1 VSDRCTVNGAPVA
14 AFDGTGRVA
23 CRRVTDYGPVPPLDY
38 NLHTLGWRAFQD
50 LSAVVL
56 QRVLGQA
63 FHAFADSN
71 DAGRDG
77 AFHGA
82 WAVPGDAPH
91 PGLAAVAAGRATVAQ
106 CKFSGQA
113 TGTLT
118 PSMLADEILKVERL
132 HRQGLCDSY
141 LLLLRVSGRTEAWV
155 AEQCARVDVATS
167 LGLDGRWICQ
177 QIESRPDLRRY
188 VPRVYGLGDLGRIL
202 DDRRLR
208 QAEALLARLRP
219 DLATFVPTAAYRRA
233 ADAVADH
240 GFVLLLGEPACG
252 KTTIAATLALAA
264 LDNWRCGV
272 RRVDSAEEL
281 VAAWDP
287 DDPDQLFWV
296 DDAFGSIRHAPAL
309 TDGWT
314 RRMDQVMTAIDRG
327 AKVVLTSRDYIYR
340 DARPYLKEYAHTRL
354 RERQVVVDVTEL
366 APEERRQIL
375 YNHLKAGDQLAATLR
390 RWRPH
395 LRAAADVDRFQPE
408 VARRLAH
415 TAFSGAARIASRDDL
430 IRWFDRPV
438 SFLADVLRELDPA
451 ARAAL
456 ACVYMT
462 GDELPAPVELTPRLA
477 DAVARLGSS
486 PPEVLHA
493 FAAADGTFLQLSTD
507 SGGDPV
513 WRFRHPTIR
522 EGFAAVVA
530 EDANAVGVFLDGL
543 APDELVEQVDCGG
556 EPARGTLVRVPASL
570 YDRVV
575 PKVPVPSAGGG
586 RWSNPTAWFL
596 QHRCSAEFLRRW
608 AAHHSAD
615 LPRLATFGMYISAMW
630 EPGVLARLHAA
641 GALTET
647 VRAAA
652 ANQLAE
658 HALNFDGGWLD
669 TDAVTL
675 LNADERQRILDR
687 IREDILPDL
696 REHIDEAGDGWDDDV
711 EPSQRYSE
719 ARTAIRRYQEAFR
732 DDASVQAALADADA
746 YIDERIH
753 YGDEDYEPPPATRL
767 VAEAPT
773 TRSDR
778 DEFDDVADG
787 HR

>member
-1 VSDRCTVNGAPVA
+1 M
-14 AFDGTGRVA
+14 
-23 CRRVTDYGPVPPLDY
+23 TDYGPVPLLDY
-38 NLHTLGWRAFQD
+38 QLHTLGWRAFQD
-50 LSAVVL
+50 LCAVVL
-56 QRVLGQA
+56 QRVLGQS

-77 AFHGA
+77 AFYGA
-82 WAVPGDAPH
+82 WAGPGDAPD
-91 PGLAAVAAGRATVAQ
+91 PRLATVTAGRATVAQ

-113 TGTLT
+113 SGTLT
-118 PSMLADEILKVERL
+118 PSMLADEVGKIARL
-132 HRQGLCDSY
+132 HRRGLCDAY
-141 LLLLRVSGRTEAWV
+141 LLMTNLRVSGQTEAWI
-155 AEQCARVDVATS
+155 AEQCARVGVAAS
-167 LGLDGRWICQ
+167 LILDGRWICQ

-219 DLATFVPTAAYRRA
+219 DLATFVPTGAYRRA

-252 KTTIAATLALAA
+252 KTTIASTLALAA

-296 DDAFGSIRHAPAL
+296 DDAFGSIRHDPAL

-314 RRMDQVMTAIDRG
+314 RRMDQIMTAIDRG
-327 AKVVLTSRDYIYR
+327 ARVVLTSRDYIYR
-340 DARPYLKEYAHTRL
+340 DARVYLKEYAHTRL

-366 APEERRQIL
+366 TAEERRQIL
-375 YNHLKAGDQLAATLR
+375 YNHLKAGDQTAATLL
-390 RWRPH
+390 RWRRH
-395 LRAAADVDRFQPE
+395 LSAAADVDRFQPE

-415 TAFSGAARIASRDDL
+415 TAFTGAARIASREDL

-438 SFLADVLRELDPA
+438 KFLADVLRELDPS

-456 ACVYMT
+456 AAVYIA
-462 GDELPAPVELTPRLA
+462 GDELPAPVEVTPQLA
-477 DAVARLGSS
+477 DAVTRLGSS
-486 PPEVLHA
+486 PPEVLSA
-493 FAAADGTFLQLSTD
+493 FAAADGTFLQQSTD
-507 SGGDPV
+507 SRGNPV

-543 APDELVEQVDCGG
+543 APDELVEQIDCGG
-556 EPARGTLVRVPASL
+556 AHQRGTLVRVPESL

-575 PKVPVPSAGGG
+575 PKVPLPSNGEG

-596 QHRCSAEFLRRW
+596 QHQCSDEFLRRW
-608 AAHHSAD
+608 ATHHAAE
-615 LPRLATFGMYISAMW
+615 LPRLASFGMYVDAMW
-630 EPGVLARLHAA
+630 QPRVLARLHAA
-641 GALTET
+641 NALPEL
-647 VRAAA
+647 VRAAGA
-652 ANQLAE
+652 EQLAE
-658 HALNFDGGWLD
+658 HALSFDGGWLD
-669 TDAVTL
+669 NGVVTL
-675 LNADERQRILDR
+675 LTADERQHILGR
-687 IREDILPDL
+687 IREEILPEI
-696 REHIDEAGDGWDDDV
+696 REYIDQASDGWDDGL
-711 EPSQRYSE
+711 EPSERYSD
-719 ARTAIRRYQEAFR
+719 ARTAIRRYQQAFHG
-732 DDASVQAALADADA
+732 DATVQTALAVADE
-746 YIDERIH
+746 YIDEQIR
-753 YGDEDYEPPPATRL
+753 YGNEDYEPPPATRL
-767 VAEAPT
+767 AARAPSG
-773 TRSDR
+773 RSDR